1 MTFME
6 PYQNY
11 LAKKRTEIDPEDA
24 SRPTP
29 TAGRLPF
36 IDLSDFVPASLETTV
51 VKLEMGRNL
60 CKYPLNGKI
69 TNHERE
75 ELVELVQDIF
85 HTFSIEGDIVD
96 TDQQSLSAGL
106 KSIYHQDHSSTSK
119 VFLANNNKY
128 FLLREYFPNYLN
140 VGSHVG

>member
-1 MTFME
+1 ME

-11 LAKKRTEIDPEDA
+11 LTNKRTEIDPEDA
-24 SRPTP
+24 SKPTP

-36 IDLSDFVPASLETTV
+36 IDLSDLIPASLETTV
-51 VKLEMGRNL
+51 VKVEMGRNL

-85 HTFSIEGDIVD
+85 HTFSIEGDIMD
-96 TDQQSLSAGL
+96 ANQQQSGL
-106 KSIYHQDHSSTSK
+106 QSIYHQDYSSNSK
-119 VFLANNNKY
+119 VFLANNNK
-128 FLLREYFPNYLN
+128 
-140 VGSHVG
+140 

>member
-11 LAKKRTEIDPEDA
+11 LAKKRTETDPEDV

-36 IDLSDFVPASLETTV
+36 IDLSDLVPASLETTV

-96 TDQQSLSAGL
+96 TDQFSQSLSNL
-106 KSIYHQDHSSTSK
+106 KSIYYQDYSSTSK
-119 VFLANNNKY
+119 VFLANNNK
-128 FLLREYFPNYLN
+128 
-140 VGSHVG
+140 